1 VFGALGTTRA
11 LSTLVG
17 TLTAGLIGGIAGP
30 ILMLNVFQGG
40 AYFTAGIVLLV
51 LSSSLAVL
59 IRSDRSEATV
69 QPAMEA

>member
-1 VFGALGTTRA
+1 
-11 LSTLVG
+11 
-17 TLTAGLIGGIAGP
+17 
-30 ILMLNVFQGG
+30 MLNVFQGG